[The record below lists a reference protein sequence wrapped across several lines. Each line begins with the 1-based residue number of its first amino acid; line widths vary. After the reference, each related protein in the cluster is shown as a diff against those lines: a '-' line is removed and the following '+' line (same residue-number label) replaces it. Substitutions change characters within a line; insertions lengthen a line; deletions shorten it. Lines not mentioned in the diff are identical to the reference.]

1 MSNLPTAE
9 QILTSL
15 RWRYATKAFD
25 PNRKVSAA
33 DWQTLSEVLQL
44 APSSFGLQLWK
55 FFVIED
61 PKIRETLVQHAW
73 GQRQVVDA
81 SHLIVFAGRT
91 DWTEEDIDR
100 YLQRAVEVRGG
111 TLEALAP
118 YRGMMVNSLVN
129 KTMPVSEYISRQ
141 VYIAL
146 GQFMTAA
153 ALLQIDTCPMEG
165 FEPAKFD
172 EVLGLPA
179 KGYTAKVLLPVGYR
193 AEGDKYA
200 HAPKVRFPLEQVIER
215 I

>member
-1 MSNLPTAE
+1 MSQNSTAE

-25 PNRKVSAA
+25 PNRKVSAT
-33 DWQTLSEVLQL
+33 DWETLNEVLQL
-44 APSSFGLQLWK
+44 TPSSFGLQLWK
-55 FFVIED
+55 FFVVED
-61 PKIRETLVQHAW
+61 PQIRETLVQHAW
-73 GQRQVVDA
+73 GQRQVADA
-81 SHLIVFAGRT
+81 SHLVVFAGRT
-91 DWTEEDIDR
+91 DWTEQDIDR
-100 YLQRAVEVRGG
+100 YLQRTVEVRGG
-111 TLEALAP
+111 TLDALAA

-129 KTMPVSEYISRQ
+129 KTMPVAEYISRQ

-200 HAPKVRFPLEQVIER
+200 HAPKVRFPLDQVIER

>member
-1 MSNLPTAE
+1 MSQLSTAD

-33 DWQTLSEVLQL
+33 DWQTLTEVLQL
-44 APSSFGLQLWK
+44 TPSSFGLQLWK
-55 FFVIED
+55 FFVVEN
-61 PKIRETLVQHAW
+61 PAVRETLVQHAW
-73 GQRQVVDA
+73 GQRQVADA
-81 SHLIVFAGRT
+81 SHLVVFAGRT
-91 DWTEEDIDR
+91 DWTEADIDR
-100 YLQRAVEVRGG
+100 LLQRTVEVRGG
-111 TLEALAP
+111 SLDALAG

-129 KTMPVSEYISRQ
+129 KTMPVAEYISRQ

-200 HAPKVRFPLEQVIER
+200 QAPKVRFPLEQVIER